1 MATYDVYVQG
11 NKVETIT
18 EITPGVAIN
27 QLFAQIYEKIQA
39 GEIVID
45 PSQPIGIDV
54 DLVD

>member
-18 EITPGVAIN
+18 MGDPGVAVN

-39 GEIVID
+39 GQIVVN
-45 PSQPIGIDV
+45 PAQPVSINV
-54 DLVD
+54 DRIS